1 MEIGDDRWLIERHR
15 DTLIRGIDATRI
27 AITLVDDDMIEESSL
42 RRIDLG
48 EDDLAVYVGVVI
60 IDIVSDVVYFIQSMD
75 RT

>member
-1 MEIGDDRWLIERHR
+1 MQIGDDRWLIEGHR
-15 DTLIRGIDATRI
+15 DTLIGLIDTTRI
-27 AITLVDDDMIEESSL
+27 AITLVDDDMVEESSL

-60 IDIVSDVVYFIQSMD
+60 VDIVSDVVYFIQSMD